1 VSIEE
6 NEQPKAR
13 HSFES
18 QGRTISALRIDG
30 FWTLTVGDQV
40 VTTRDLSGGV
50 DELLGR
56 AGTNLALVMRILEAD
71 AHEVG

>member
-1 VSIEE
+1 MT
-6 NEQPKAR
+6 A
-13 HSFES
+13 HSFEVR
-18 QGRTISALRIDG
+18 GGMISADRIDK

-56 AGTNLALVMRILEAD
+56 ARTNLALVMRILEAD
-71 AHEVG
+71 AKDMR